1 MIAAT
6 ADDLRPPRPG
16 GLGAGALF
24 AMLVHGGLLVLLAFG
39 VHWRSSE
46 VVAVSAELWA
56 AVPQVAAPKALEVPA
71 PEPKPQLKPEPR
83 PEPKPIE
90 TPKPVQRDA
99 DIALEKARLEKAR
112 ERERDAE
119 RERER
124 ERERKARAERESR
137 EANAAADKKRE
148 DQRRADEKRLAA
160 QREENLKRMLGQ
172 AGATGGPAA
181 TGTAAQS
188 AGPSA
193 SYTGRIIARIKP
205 NIVFSDEVAGNP
217 VAVVEVRAAPDG
229 AIIGRRLLKSSG
241 TRAWDDAV
249 LRAVDRTEVLPRDTD
264 GRVPSQIIID
274 FRPRD

>member
-6 ADDLRPPRPG
+6 ADDLRPPRTG

-24 AMLVHGGLLVLLAFG
+24 ALLVHGGLLVLLAFG
-39 VHWRSSE
+39 VHWRSSD

-56 AVPQVAAPKALEVPA
+56 AVPQAAAPKALEVPT
-71 PEPKPQLKPEPR
+71 PEPKPQVE
-83 PEPKPIE
+83 PEPKPE
-90 TPKPVQRDA
+90 PKPVEPPKPVQRDA
-99 DIALEKARLEKAR
+99 DIALEKAKLEKAR
-112 ERERDAE
+112 EKERDAE
-119 RERER
+119 RQR
-124 ERERKARAERESR
+124 ERERKERAERETR
-137 EANAAADKKRE
+137 EANAAADRKRDE
-148 DQRRADEKRLAA
+148 QRRADEKRLAA

-172 AGATGGPAA
+172 AGATGGPSA

-188 AGPSA
+188 GAPSA

-229 AIIGRRLLKSSG
+229 TIIGRRLLKSSG
-241 TRAWDDAV
+241 SRAWDDAV

-264 GRVPSQIIID
+264 GRVPAQIIID